1 MGKKIIVV
9 TAGIDCGGITSFLI
23 PLVNTLVS
31 SGNYV
36 TVAYTFMDENYL
48 ERFDTRIK
56 FIKYKQPSTFDIIK
70 SSILN
75 GAIIDLLKIKFRS
88 HTKIAPMPSV
98 QRIIYSSSHNV
109 NVSDEVYDIAISA
122 AEFSCNSIVANSIRS
137 ARKIGWVHPD
147 MGKLNISPRLA
158 APMLAKFE
166 KVVTVSEVGLKSLVK
181 LFPFDEEKFVY
192 IENMMDADRIL
203 SKSREQVRDVDKEFS
218 GMNIVSVSRID
229 NSSKRI
235 DRMVRIALKLKQ
247 RHFKFRWYIVG
258 DGKDYNSVMRLI
270 TDNKLENE
278 MVMLGLKSN
287 PYPYIAFAD
296 VYVMT
301 SQYEGKPI
309 SVEEA
314 KILHTPII
322 TTEYSSAK
330 EQIPDSMGMIVPNVD
345 GILEEQIADVIMDTA
360 WINRAK
366 TFAQDF
372 TYNDSHIVKKLTE
385 LIR

>member
-1 MGKKIIVV
+1 
-9 TAGIDCGGITSFLI
+9 
-23 PLVNTLVS
+23 
-31 SGNYV
+31 
-36 TVAYTFMDENYL
+36 
-48 ERFDTRIK
+48 
-56 FIKYKQPSTFDIIK
+56 
-70 SSILN
+70 
-75 GAIIDLLKIKFRS
+75 
-88 HTKIAPMPSV
+88 
-98 QRIIYSSSHNV
+98 
-109 NVSDEVYDIAISA
+109 
-122 AEFSCNSIVANSIRS
+122 
-137 ARKIGWVHPD
+137 
-147 MGKLNISPRLA
+147 
-158 APMLAKFE
+158 
-166 KVVTVSEVGLKSLVK
+166 
-181 LFPFDEEKFVY
+181 
-192 IENMMDADRIL
+192 
-203 SKSREQVRDVDKEFS
+203 
-218 GMNIVSVSRID
+218 
-229 NSSKRI
+229 
-235 DRMVRIALKLKQ
+235 MVRIALKLKQ